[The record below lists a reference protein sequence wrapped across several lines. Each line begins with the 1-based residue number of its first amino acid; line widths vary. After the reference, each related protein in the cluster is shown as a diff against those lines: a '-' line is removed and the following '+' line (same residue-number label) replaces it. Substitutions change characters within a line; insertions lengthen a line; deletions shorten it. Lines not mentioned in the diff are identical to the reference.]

1 MPVRSFHYV
10 RPSSET
16 EALAAAAEPD
26 SAFLAGGTTLVD
38 LMRLEVATPAR
49 LVDLRHLPLD
59 RIEDGPAGLR
69 VGARVTNAALAH
81 HPAVV
86 RGWPALSQALLSG
99 ASPQLRNMATLGG
112 NLLQRTRCPYFR
124 DVGSPCNKRQPGAGC
139 GALDGYTRMH
149 AILGGSERCIAVHPS
164 DMCVALV
171 ALEAVVHTR
180 GPDGERSIPLGELHT
195 LPGEHPEIENVLGRG
210 ELITHL
216 TLPKSALATRSTY
229 VKVRDRASYAF
240 AITSVAAALQTAGGR
255 VQAARIAF
263 GGVATKPWRS
273 AEAERALIGQ
283 PAALE
288 TYRQA
293 AVAALAEARPRRDN
307 AFKVELAQQTLV
319 RALVTL
325 EARS

>member
-1 MPVRSFHYV
+1 MRSFHYV

-26 SAFLAGGTTLVD
+26 SAFIAGGTTLVD
-38 LMRLEVATPAR
+38 LMRLEIATPTR
-49 LVDLRHLPLD
+49 LVDVRRLPLD
-59 RIEDGPAGLR
+59 RIEAGPAGLR
-69 VGARVTNAALAH
+69 VGARVTNSALAH

-112 NLLQRTRCPYFR
+112 NLLQRTRCSYFR

-139 GALDGYTRMH
+139 AALEGYTRMH

-171 ALEAVVHTR
+171 ALDAVVHTR
-180 GPDGERSIPLGELHT
+180 GPDGERSIPVGELHT

-210 ELITHL
+210 ELITHV
-216 TLPKSALATRSTY
+216 TLPRSPLATRSTY

-240 AITSVAAALQTAGGR
+240 AITSVAAAVQTAGGR

-283 PAALE
+283 PASLE
-288 TYRQA
+288 TYRRAAEA
-293 AVAALAEARPRRDN
+293 AVAQARPRRDN
-307 AFKVELAQQTLV
+307 AFKVELAQRTLV

-325 EARS
+325 EARP